1 MAVTWRWLG
10 IGLALALGILAIVLF
25 ARVTPPI
32 TTDSDFAV
40 TEVYTELA
48 TRGQL
53 LVGPYSRFGWNHPG
67 PFYFYFQ
74 APLYALGGHR
84 AASLYAGALAI
95 NLLSILTLAWVV
107 SRENRGPLLV
117 LITGACVVFAW
128 RAPRFLA
135 SPWTAHVPILPGVT
149 FVVLCAAVVSGRWRL
164 LPLTMIAGSF
174 VAQTHVGFAPMV
186 GVLSALVLTVLVL
199 EGREGDRSLAPILIA
214 SGCVLMAAWLLP
226 VSEAV
231 SRRGGNLGALW
242 RFFVTGSGPGH
253 GFREALFNW
262 SYGITGILR
271 PDFALAWGGHFGMRN
286 LWWIVPGAVAQV
298 VLLAEIA
305 RRDLKAGRRF
315 EGWLALSTLAAS
327 CTGLWA
333 LTRVRDD
340 ILDHEIF
347 RLAALGAINL
357 AVIGAAGLRSR
368 GRLAL
373 WSTRLIPWSPDPRVA
388 MTSCVLV
395 LLLGLYAGVRDL
407 RDLTAFELR
416 RQERSTIVATYQ
428 SIRDYVRGQGIRK
441 PLITIDGPLWSHAAG
456 VVLRLQQDGTP
467 IALTDEWLPMFTRAY
482 AVTGAEDAAVSIG
495 REGLHEERSAR
506 PGNVAVFERRGV
518 YVDAIRI
525 APGQVR

>member
-1 MAVTWRWLG
+1 MASTWRWLG
-10 IGLALALGILAIVLF
+10 IGLAIALGILAIVSF

-48 TRGQL
+48 TRGRL

-74 APLYALGGHR
+74 APLYALSGHK

-95 NLLSILTLAWVV
+95 NLLAILTLAWVV

-117 LITGACVVFAW
+117 LIAGACVLFAW

-135 SPWTAHVPILPGVT
+135 SPWTAHVPILPSVT
-149 FVVLCAAVVSGRWRL
+149 FVVLCAAVVSGRRRL
-164 LPLTMIAGSF
+164 LPLTMIVGSF
-174 VAQTHVGFAPMV
+174 VAQTHLGFAPMV
-186 GVLSALVLTVLVL
+186 GALSAIALASLVLQR
-199 EGREGDRSLAPILIA
+199 READRSLASILIA

-226 VSEAV
+226 VSDAV

-242 RFFVTGSGPGH
+242 RFFVTGAGPGH

-262 SYGITGILR
+262 SYGITGPLR
-271 PDFALAWGGHFGMRN
+271 PDFALAWGGHFEMRN
-286 LWWIVPGAVAQV
+286 LWWIVPCAVAQV

-315 EGWLALSTLAAS
+315 DGWLALSTLAAS
-327 CTGLWA
+327 CIGLWA

-347 RLAALGAINL
+347 WLAALGAINL
-357 AVIGAAGLRSR
+357 AVIGAAGLR
-368 GRLAL
+368 AI
-373 WSTRLIPWSPDPRVA
+373 WSTRLIRWNPGARVA
-388 MTSCVLV
+388 MTGCVV
-395 LLLGLYAGVRDL
+395 VMLLGLYAGVRDL

-416 RQERSTIVATYQ
+416 RQERSTIVATYE
-428 SIRDYVRGQGIRK
+428 SIRDYVRGEDIRK
-441 PLITIDGPLWSHAAG
+441 PLITIDSPLWSHAAG

-467 IALTDEWLPMFTRAY
+467 VALSDEWLPMFTRAY
-482 AVTGAEDAAVSIG
+482 AATGAEDAVVSIG
-495 REGLHEERSAR
+495 REGLHVERSAR
-506 PGNVAVFERRGV
+506 PGNVVVFERRGV
-518 YVDAIRI
+518 YVDAIRLT
-525 APGQVR
+525 PGQVR